1 MMSGDGSLATGLID
15 GTGQQNAQGTL
26 ISCGCLI
33 DAEGKTNPKAK
44 KFADDY
50 KAKFGSEV
58 AIYSTE
64 GFDAATAFIEAVKAG
79 KTEPEDINNYLK
91 TVDVQGV
98 GKQIKFADNGELATQ
113 DIYIYEVEG
122 NKLPLLGNSNEA
134 KVS

>member
-1 MMSGDGSLATGLID
+1 MMSGDGSLATGLIE
-15 GTGQQNAQGTL
+15 GASQENAQGAL
-26 ISCGCLI
+26 LSCGCLI

-50 KAKFGSEV
+50 KAKFNSEV

-79 KTEPEDINNYLK
+79 KTEPEDINSFLK
-91 TVDVQGV
+91 TEDIQGV
-98 GKQIKFADNGELATQ
+98 GKQIKFAENGELAAK
-113 DIYIYEVEG
+113 DIFIYEVKD